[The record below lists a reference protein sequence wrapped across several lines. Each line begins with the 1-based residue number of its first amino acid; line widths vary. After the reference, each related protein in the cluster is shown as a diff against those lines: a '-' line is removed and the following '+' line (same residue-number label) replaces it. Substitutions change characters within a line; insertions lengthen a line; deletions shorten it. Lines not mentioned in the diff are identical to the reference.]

1 MLIKKKT
8 EDQEKYKLYYDAS
21 HRQVSFSIGDEVLVL
36 FDAPVKGFL
45 VPRWVV
51 QDRGST
57 QSGYVPRG
65 ERTADLC
72 STCSANHQVL

>member
-45 VPRWVV
+45 VPRWEGPYKIVAQLNPV
-51 QDRGST
+51 TYRVENEQ
-57 QSGYVPRG
+57 QIFAAYV
-65 ERTADLC
+65 
-72 STCSANHQVL
+72 